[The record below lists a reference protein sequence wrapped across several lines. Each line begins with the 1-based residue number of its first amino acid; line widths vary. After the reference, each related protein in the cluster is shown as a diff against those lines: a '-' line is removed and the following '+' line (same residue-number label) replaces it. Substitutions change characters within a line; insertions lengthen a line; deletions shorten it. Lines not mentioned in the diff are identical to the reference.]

1 MTTAMSAVMANHAS
15 VCQARRAAPVTSRR
29 LAIEATIARKTS
41 GGTTARSSVTKV
53 SPTVLSVSV
62 SQLGSTSPVVAS
74 TPSAPMLRA
83 TRPRTTPRTRPIRT
97 WTPNE
102 GVRKRVGF
110 FSDVT
115 EVFILKR

>member
-1 MTTAMSAVMANHAS
+1 MATAISAVMANHAS
-15 VCQARRAAPVTSRR
+15 VCQASRAAPVTSRR

-53 SPTVLSVSV
+53 PPTVLRVSV

-110 FSDVT
+110 FV
-115 EVFILKR
+115 RRN